1 MKKKIEKG
9 FIALTSVLIIG
20 AVVLVLGISLF
31 HSALTDYSISTA
43 YQSGQ
48 KAAFLADFCLK
59 EGAFKLKENID
70 YIGGE
75 DINVNNATCTINVKQ
90 INENTK
96 EISSLGRAGDQPHFS
111 RASRLVR
118 YIIESSADNW
128 NNSFATSN
136 VEIVGDYLRLQ
147 RAEAK
152 VIARI
157 TDLSDDWNN
166 YFATSNVEITEDG
179 SLVLS
184 VIPPPTP
191 TCGDGI
197 INGSE
202 QCDNNGQNGQ
212 VCTPPYGGSCSY
224 CSNTCQTVTV
234 QGPYCGDGII
244 NGSEQC
250 DNNGQNG
257 QVCTPPYGGSCSYCS
272 NTCQTVTVQGPYC
285 GDGIINGSEQCD
297 NNGQNGQV
305 CTPPYDGSCSYCS
318 NTCQTL
324 TRQGGYCGD
333 DLCQRGSETCLTC
346 LDCCGPAP
354 CVIADTLI
362 LTPSGY
368 KKIQDL
374 NVGDKVI
381 GFDIE
386 KNERVITEVKTK
398 SSHTGLFPTWVY
410 NGITFTW
417 NHKVYVNNQWQYV
430 AELAEKIGVFGGTVY
445 NITTQTQNYFAKYG
459 DLGIET
465 LVHNKPIPY

>member
-75 DINVNNATCTINVKQ
+75 DINVNNATCTINFVKQ

-118 YIIESSADNW
+118 YIIESSEADW
-128 NNSFATSN
+128 FQPEATSTN
-136 VEIVGDYLRLQ
+136 LEIVGDYLRLQ

-152 VIARI
+152 VITR
-157 TDLSDDWNN
+157 TTYLSSDWNN

-272 NTCQTVTVQGPYC
+272 NTCQT
-285 GDGIINGSEQCD
+285 
-297 NNGQNGQV
+297 
-305 CTPPYDGSCSYCS
+305 
-318 NTCQTL
+318 L

-386 KNERVITEVKTK
+386 KNERVVTEVKTK

>member
-152 VIARI
+152 VITR
-157 TDLSDDWNN
+157 TTYLSSDWNN
-166 YFATSNVEITEDG
+166 YFATSNVEVTEDG

-184 VIPPPTP
+184 VIPTPAP

-212 VCTPPYGGSCSY
+212 VCTPPYG
-224 CSNTCQTVTV
+224 
-234 QGPYCGDGII
+234 
-244 NGSEQC
+244 
-250 DNNGQNG
+250 
-257 QVCTPPYGGSCSYCS
+257 
-272 NTCQTVTVQGPYC
+272 
-285 GDGIINGSEQCD
+285 
-297 NNGQNGQV
+297 
-305 CTPPYDGSCSYCS
+305 GSCSYCS

-430 AELAEKIGVFGGTVY
+430 AELAEKIGVFEGTVY

-459 DLGIET
+459 DPGIET
-465 LVHNKPIPY
+465 LVHNKPIID

>member
-1 MKKKIEKG
+1 MKKKTEKG

-75 DINVNNATCTINVKQ
+75 DINVNNATCTINFVKQ

-152 VIARI
+152 VITR
-157 TDLSDDWNN
+157 TTYLSSDWNN

-272 NTCQTVTVQGPYC
+272 NTCQT
-285 GDGIINGSEQCD
+285 
-297 NNGQNGQV
+297 
-305 CTPPYDGSCSYCS
+305 
-318 NTCQTL
+318 L

-386 KNERVITEVKTK
+386 KNERVVTEVKTK